1 MNGHSIVAIW
11 NTALELQ
18 RPGWP
23 NDEAQ
28 GRGMAQQVVS
38 WFVCSGRFRV
48 HAVNAVGRRKGRIIE
63 VEDIETGER
72 IHDSP
77 RRMLT
82 LADTLS
88 AMSGAFGHSAE
99 WIAESPSM
107 SAR

>member
-1 MNGHSIVAIW
+1 
-11 NTALELQ
+11 
-18 RPGWP
+18 
-23 NDEAQ
+23 
-28 GRGMAQQVVS
+28 MAQQVVS

-63 VEDIETGER
+63 VEDIDTGER

-82 LADTLS
+82 LADALS

-99 WIAESPSM
+99 WVAEVASTSG
-107 SAR
+107 RY